1 MSSSTHQIQVK
12 AVDQTKAGFASIKG
26 RAAAASAAIGKMM
39 RGAIAGA
46 GAYFGARAIAGT
58 VNELGRMSDMAMK
71 AGMSVEDLTRTSTA
85 FQVAGLDVSVDSLT
99 KSMQYLQKTTGQS
112 GYDGF
117 TRTLKTIASIGD
129 VTERNQALVKA
140 FGRSGMELQPLVEG
154 GDEMIDRFTRL
165 KDLMPGL
172 SSGAADAGD
181 EVADAMTIAGQGA
194 KSLWQKVIGKIC
206 SLWSEDFPGGVRA
219 GALNAVNYI
228 EHFCKVA
235 LNRLTLWGT
244 KVAFAM
250 QAVWNFAANDY
261 DWDDAWK
268 EYEMNVAE
276 LQRAQ
281 DAELEKIDRAREEYK
296 KKLKEASVD
305 DLAGLFGRRQKRGA
319 AVSATGDSSSGS
331 STASRLPAISNALMM
346 AGSNDAMRVA
356 MLGPTVQSEAKKQ
369 TSLLEKIAE
378 NTQAAAEADVEERE
392 NWQEGMKVIE

>member
-26 RAAAASAAIGKMM
+26 RATAASAAIGKMM

-58 VNELGRMSDMAMK
+58 VNELGRMSDLAMK
-71 AGMSVEDLTRTSTA
+71 AGMSVEDLTRASTA
-85 FQVAGLDVSVDSLT
+85 FQVAGLDVSVDSMA

-129 VTERNQALVKA
+129 VTERNQALAKA

-154 GDEMIDRFTRL
+154 GDDLIDRFTKL

-172 SSGAADAGD
+172 STGAADAGD
-181 EVADAMTIAGQGA
+181 EIADAMTIAGKGV
-194 KSLWQKVIGKIC
+194 SSIWQKVIGKIC
-206 SLWSEDFPGGVRA
+206 SLWGEDFPGGVRA

-235 LNRLTLWGT
+235 LNRLTLWGA
-244 KVAFAM
+244 KVGFMMEAI
-250 QAVWNFAANDY
+250 WNFAANDY
-261 DWDDAWK
+261 SWDDAWK
-268 EYEMNVAE
+268 EYEMNVAY
-276 LQRAQ
+276 LQKAQ
-281 DAELEKIDRAREEYK
+281 DAELEKIDRARQEYK
-296 KKLKEASVD
+296 QKLKEASVD
-305 DLAGLFGRRQKRGA
+305 DLAGLFGNRQKRGA
-319 AVSATGDSSSGS
+319 ATPAAVESSVGGS
-331 STASRLPAISNALMM
+331 SRLPAISNALMM
-346 AGSNDAMRVA
+346 AGSNDAVKLA

-369 TSLLEKIAE
+369 TTLLEKIAE
-378 NTQAAAEADVEERE
+378 NTQAVAEADVEERE
-392 NWQEGMKVIE
+392 HWQEGMKVIE